1 MAPTKRQIE
10 TAAKILPAVMP
21 VAKTLASERMNE
33 RAMRKRKE
41 AELEVIEAKQEY
53 GSGGG
58 VAQAAAAAE
67 TQPAESVEEQPDS
80 AFADSIDRMKA
91 QEDCELCSRLL
102 EGIKSVDPD
111 DRPVALSEFGRFKQS
126 VDDTEDV
133 DAIRSEID
141 DMTVLRDVMT
151 DQFSMVPGE

>member
-21 VAKTLASERMNE
+21 IAKTVASERMNE
-33 RAMRKRKE
+33 RAMRKRKD
-41 AELEVIEAKQEY
+41 AELEIIEAKQEV

-58 VAQAAAAAE
+58 AVRAAAAAD
-67 TQPAESVEEQPDS
+67 AEPSDTVEEQADS

-111 DRPVALSEFGRFKQS
+111 DRAVALSEYGRFKQS

-133 DAIRSEID
+133 DAIRSEIE
-141 DMTVLRDVMT
+141 DMTVLQGVMT